1 MEERGRIIEALEKL
15 HIDVVDTM
23 FMDEAIGY
31 NHPGLFYLAKS
42 IDAMANVDA
51 VYFAEG
57 WNFARGC
64 KIERRIAEDY
74 GVKILEPEFLFEKP
88 KVNYRD
94 AMRSMEAAT
103 MDCSDEEILIKNLES
118 GNFVCKDLRKY
129 CKGGELSEFI
139 DK

>member
-1 MEERGRIIEALEKL
+1 MIERERIIEALEKL

-51 VYFAEG
+51 VYFADG

-88 KVNYRD
+88 KIGVRD
-94 AMRSMEAAT
+94 YEAKP
-103 MDCSDEEILIKNLES
+103 MNCENLVLGKHDENGE
-118 GNFVCKDLRKY
+118 FRRKCFETY
-129 CKGGELSEFI
+129 YKGGELSEFI